1 MNGAPLG
8 GPGVPPQWTAEREVS
23 PDQARRLVGTQF
35 PELAGASV
43 EPFGNG
49 WDNSAYLVGATYV
62 FRFPRRTIAVEL
74 IEREIALLPLI
85 APSLPAPIPV
95 PRFAGS
101 PADGYPW
108 PFAGYKHLD
117 GTTVCALPDAA
128 GGEALARDLG
138 AFLRALHAIDP
149 SEALARGL
157 PPDRL
162 GRLAHEHRFAI
173 ARERL
178 TTLHDAGLIE
188 NPQPLLDEMR
198 EIAPR
203 PGEGGLCIVH
213 GDLYAR
219 HVLVDERGEL
229 SGVIDWG
236 DVHLGDP
243 ALDVAIADLIFP
255 AAHQPAFFAA
265 YGPVDARTRARA
277 RYRATYHA
285 ALVADYGTTINE
297 GTLQRAGTAALA
309 RIRAEPLRR
318 TALE

>member
-1 MNGAPLG
+1 M
-8 GPGVPPQWTAEREVS
+8 
-23 PDQARRLVGTQF
+23 
-35 PELAGASV
+35 
-43 EPFGNG
+43 
-49 WDNSAYLVGATYV
+49 
-62 FRFPRRTIAVEL
+62 AVEL
-74 IEREIALLPLI
+74 IQREIALLPLI

-101 PADGYPW
+101 PANAYPW
-108 PFAGYKHLD
+108 PFAGYQHLD
-117 GTTVCALPDAA
+117 GTTVCAFREAA
-128 GGEALARDLG
+128 AGEALARDLG

-157 PPDRL
+157 PPDQL
-162 GRLAHEHRFAI
+162 GRLVHEHRFAM

-178 TTLHDAGLIE
+178 SALHARGIVE
-188 NPQPLLDEMR
+188 NPQSMLDEMR

-203 PGEGGLCIVH
+203 PGEGALCIVH

-236 DVHLGDP
+236 DMHLGDP
-243 ALDVAIADLIFP
+243 ALDLAVADLILITE
-255 AAHQPAFFAA
+255 HQPAFSAA

-285 ALVADYGTTINE
+285 ALVADYGTAIDDAA
-297 GTLQRAGTAALA
+297 LQRAGVSALA
-309 RIRAEPLRR
+309 RIRAEPLRG
-318 TALE
+318 TTLQ